1 MGALVV
7 GAHGMT
13 PAPAQE
19 LWKGLQVAPE
29 NRCANYRSDD
39 YRTSQRVK
47 DAIIADYGGIYSPY
61 TGEWFETKSQTDI
74 EHIVA
79 RSEAH
84 DSGLCSASAGRK
96 RQFAEDLLN
105 LTLASPSVK
114 RHQKVDGD
122 AAEWMPERNEC
133 WFADRVVKVR
143 RKYDLTID
151 RREADALEDV
161 LSGCSFLRNGRVSD
175 VRIDRG
181 SAHSAASSAEAGH
194 EARLRPVQ
202 ELHRAAPGP
211 SGRCSAGP
219 LRVLR
224 LDGSGRRRLGVRA
237 VNRLGIRS
245 RRPVGKALAGGPAPR
260 ARPG

>member
-1 MGALVV
+1 MRSGTPCLGLMGVLVV

-13 PAPAQE
+13 PTPAQE

-29 NRCANYRSDD
+29 NRCANYQSDD
-39 YRTSQRVK
+39 YRTSRRVE
-47 DAIIADYGGIYSPY
+47 DAIIADHGGIYSPY

-96 RQFAEDLLN
+96 RQFAEDPLN

-114 RHQKVDGD
+114 RHQKVDRD

-143 RKYDLTID
+143 QKYDLTID
-151 RREADALEDV
+151 RREAHALEEV
-161 LSGCSFLRNGRVSD
+161 LS
-175 VRIDRG
+175 
-181 SAHSAASSAEAGH
+181 
-194 EARLRPVQ
+194 
-202 ELHRAAPGP
+202 
-211 SGRCSAGP
+211 RCSSFEMVVYP
-219 LRVLR
+219 MS
-224 LDGSGRRRLGVRA
+224 GSTEATRTPR
-237 VNRLGIRS
+237 
-245 RRPVGKALAGGPAPR
+245 PAPR
-260 ARPG
+260 RQVTRRVCGPFRNCTALRRVHPEGVPRGHCAYSGWMDRDEDGWACER